1 MSYTATVHGER
12 FVFNDLRE
20 LLAKA
25 NERKSGDELAGI
37 AAATERERVA
47 AKLALADVRVADFHA
62 CPLVD
67 DEVTAV
73 SVAGIEPAAA
83 DAIASLTIGQ
93 LRELILA
100 PQFPALWQATLRD
113 GFLPEVAAAVAKIMS
128 DLDLVLAARPLRTV
142 TKCRNTMGEPGT
154 LGGRIQPNHPTDDLA
169 GILASIVDG
178 LAYACGDAVI
188 GVNPATDSA
197 AKTAQLLIGM
207 NEFTAA
213 LGIPTQ
219 TCVLAHV
226 TTQLAALEAG
236 APVDLLFQSLA
247 GTEEAN
253 RSFGINLS
261 LLQEARQAVIASHRQ
276 RPADFVGQQCVYIET
291 GQGSALSSNS
301 HHGIDQLTLEARA
314 QGAAKALDPFL
325 INTVVG
331 FIGPEYLADSRQIT
345 RAGLED
351 HFCGKLQG
359 LPMGVDVCYT
369 NHVDA
374 DQNTNDDLLMLLT
387 SAGCNYFMGLPA
399 GVDVMLGYQST
410 SYHDVASMRRLSQLG
425 PAPEFARWAES
436 VGILI
441 NGEISGGDG
450 GGGWAGGGGA
460 GVWAGGSS
468 WGGDSPGVGAR
479 RAERMARLAELI
491 VARHA
496 APALGV
502 AR

>member
-1 MSYTATVHGER
+1 MSYTAVVQGER
-12 FVFNDLRE
+12 FVFADLRE

-47 AKLALADVRVADFHA
+47 AKLALADTRVSDFRDQ
-62 CPLVD
+62 PLVD
-67 DEVTAV
+67 DEVTAATRDAV
-73 SVAGIEPAAA
+73 TPAAEA
-83 DAIASLTIGQ
+83 VISSLTIGQ

-100 PQFPALWQATLRD
+100 PQFPGLWPGELA
-113 GFLPEVAAAVAKIMS
+113 GAFLPEVAAAVAKIMS
-128 DLDLVLAARPLRTV
+128 DLDLVLAAQPLRTV
-142 TKCRNTMGEPGT
+142 TRCRNTMGEAGT
-154 LGGRIQPNHPTDDLA
+154 LGARIQPNHPTDDLA
-169 GILASIVDG
+169 GILASVVDG

-188 GVNPATDSA
+188 GVNPATDSVA
-197 AKTAQLLIGM
+197 RTAQLLTGI

-213 LGIPTQ
+213 VGIPTQ
-219 TCVLAHV
+219 TCILAHA
-226 TTQLAALEAG
+226 TTQVRALAAG

-253 RSFGINLS
+253 RSFGVSLS
-261 LLQEARQAVIASHRQ
+261 LMREAREAVLASHRE
-276 RPADFVGQQCVYIET
+276 RPGEFVGEQCVYIET
-291 GQGSALSSNS
+291 GQGSALSSYS

-314 QGAAKALDPFL
+314 QGAARTLDPFL

-374 DQNTNDDLLMLLT
+374 DQNSNDDLLMLLT
-387 SAGCNYFMGLPA
+387 SAGCNYFMGLPG

-410 SYHDVASMRRLSQLG
+410 SYHDVASMRRLSRTG
-425 PAPEFARWAES
+425 PAPEFARWAREA
-436 VGILI
+436 GILVD
-441 NGEISGGDG
+441 GEITG
-450 GGGWAGGGGA
+450 
-460 GVWAGGSS
+460 S
-468 WGGDSPGVGAR
+468 WGEGGTAR
-479 RAERMARLAELI
+479 TARLAALAET
-491 VARHA
+491 VAARHQT
-496 APALGV
+496 PALG
-502 AR
+502 AGQ

>member
-1 MSYTATVHGER
+1 MPYSSTVHGER
-12 FVFNDLRE
+12 FSFADLPE

-37 AAATERERVA
+37 AAGSERERVA
-47 AKLALADVRVADFHA
+47 AKLALADVRISDFHDQ
-62 CPLVD
+62 PLVD
-67 DEVTAV
+67 DEVTA
-73 SVAGIEPAAA
+73 ATRAAIA
-83 DAIASLTIGQ
+83 QGAQELIASLTVGQ

-100 PQFPALWQATLRD
+100 PQFPVLWQTTLS
-113 GFLPEVAAAVAKIMS
+113 GAFLPEVAAAVAKIMS
-128 DLDLVLAARPLRTV
+128 DLDLVLAARPLRTI
-142 TKCRNTMGEPGT
+142 TRCRNTMGDPGT
-154 LGGRIQPNHPTDDLA
+154 LGGRLQPNHPTDDLA
-169 GILASIVDG
+169 GILASVVDG
-178 LAYACGDAVI
+178 LGYACGDAVI

-197 AKTAQLLIGM
+197 AKTAQLLRGM

-213 LGIPTQ
+213 LEIPTQ

-226 TTQLAALEAG
+226 TTQIAALDAG

-253 RSFGINLS
+253 RSFGISLS
-261 LLQEARQAVIASHRQ
+261 LMQDARAAVMASHRE
-276 RPADFVGQQCVYIET
+276 RPQDFVGEQCVYIET

-314 QGAAKALDPFL
+314 QGAAKTLDPFL

-410 SYHDVASMRRLSQLG
+410 SYHDVASMRRLSG
-425 PAPEFARWAES
+425 TAPAPEFARWAES

-441 NGEISGGDG
+441 NGEIV
-450 GGGWAGGGGA
+450 GA
-460 GVWAGGSS
+460 GHGATRAGRM
-468 WGGDSPGVGAR
+468 AKLAEAIATR
-479 RAERMARLAELI
+479 RA
-491 VARHA
+491 V
-496 APALGV
+496 PALGA

>member
-1 MSYTATVHGER
+1 MPYSSTVHGER
-12 FVFNDLRE
+12 FSFADLPE

-25 NERKSGDELAGI
+25 NERKSGDELAGL
-37 AAATERERVA
+37 AAASERERVA
-47 AKLALADVRVADFHA
+47 AKLALADVRVSDFHDQA
-62 CPLVD
+62 LVD

-73 SVAGIEPAAA
+73 TRAAIAPAAYQ
-83 DAIASLTIGQ
+83 AIASLAIGQ

-100 PQFPALWQATLRD
+100 PQFPALWQATLAG

-142 TKCRNTMGEPGT
+142 TRCRNTMGEPGT
-154 LGGRIQPNHPTDDLA
+154 LGGRLQPNHPTDDLA
-169 GILASIVDG
+169 GILASVVDG
-178 LAYACGDAVI
+178 LGYACGDAVI

-197 AKTAQLLIGM
+197 ARTAHLLAGL

-213 LGIPTQ
+213 LEIPTQ

-226 TTQLAALEAG
+226 TTQIAALELG

-253 RSFGINLS
+253 RSFGVSLS
-261 LLQEARQAVIASHRQ
+261 LLREARAAVLDSHRQ
-276 RPADFVGQQCVYIET
+276 RPGEFVGEQCVYIET
-291 GQGSALSSNS
+291 GQGSALSSGS

-314 QGAAKALDPFL
+314 QGAARTLDPFL

-359 LPMGVDVCYT
+359 LPMGADVCYT

-410 SYHDVASMRRLSQLG
+410 SYHDVASMRRLSG
-425 PAPEFARWAES
+425 TTPAPEFARWAES
-436 VGILI
+436 VGILS
-441 NGEISGGDG
+441 NGQLAS
-450 GGGWAGGGGA
+450 GGGGA
-460 GVWAGGSS
+460 TRAG
-468 WGGDSPGVGAR
+468 
-479 RAERMARLAELI
+479 RMARLAEVI
-491 VARHA
+491 AARRA
-496 APALGV
+496 VPALG
-502 AR
+502 AALGAALGGGR